1 MIKVMWFLKR
11 ADGLSIDEF
20 HDWWVNKHAPDI
32 CRDQSPHLLKYII
45 DTAVQDVSTLPG
57 NAGGKDLEWDGVGIQ
72 YFECEN
78 AYRAVY
84 SRQNR
89 PTTAET
95 MSKIKSI
102 RRLIVKEHVIDIA
115 SGLPT

>member
-11 ADGLSIDEF
+11 ADGLTIEEF

-32 CRDQSPHLLKYII
+32 CKDQSPYLVKYVI
-45 DTAVQDVSTLPG
+45 DTSVQDTSALPG
-57 NAGGKDLEWDGVGIQ
+57 NARGKDLDWDGVGIQ
-72 YFECEN
+72 YFESEE

-89 PTTAET
+89 PTTAEAT
-95 MSKIKSI
+95 SKIRSI
-102 RRLIVKEHVIDIA
+102 CRLVVKEHVIDVSA
-115 SGLPT
+115 GLPT